1 MIIQMTGH
9 TYDFALSDVLRL
21 FFGRVERP
29 RPDLLSA
36 GEKLGIWKASS
47 IPDQTANPVHLR
59 LRSAQQKCGP
69 VYG

>member
-29 RPDLLSA
+29 RSDLGS
-36 GEKLGIWKASS
+36 
-47 IPDQTANPVHLR
+47 R
-59 LRSAQQKCGP
+59 CG
-69 VYG
+69 